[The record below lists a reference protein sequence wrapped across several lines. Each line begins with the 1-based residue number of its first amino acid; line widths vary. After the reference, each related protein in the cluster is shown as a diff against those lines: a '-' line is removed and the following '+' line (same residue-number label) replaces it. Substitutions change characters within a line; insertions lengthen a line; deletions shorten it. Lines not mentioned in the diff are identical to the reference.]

1 MTTVA
6 KSINVVTISASLGA
20 GGSVVGP
27 AVANR
32 LDLPF
37 VDRALPLA
45 VSRRLHWPLED
56 LLAHD
61 ERPPSLLERLFGGL
75 AGSEAV
81 SGIAEPAGATLTDHD
96 YCAATGQVLRE
107 LADTSGGVVLGRAAA
122 LVLAGHPR
130 ALHVRLDGD
139 RAARVARVAAGLD
152 GNIEAA
158 GRELDRSDRDREGYV
173 RHFYKADARDPRHYH
188 LVIDSTVIPL
198 EICTELIVTT
208 ARAGISVRDRAR
220 PR

>member
-1 MTTVA
+1 VA
-6 KSINVVTISASLGA
+6 KSIRVVTISASFGA
-20 GGSVVGP
+20 AGSVVGP
-27 AVANR
+27 AVADQ

-45 VSRRLHWPLED
+45 VSRRLGWPLED
-56 LLAHD
+56 LLARD

-81 SGIAEPAGATLTDHD
+81 AGLAEPAAATLTDHD

-107 LADTSGGVVLGRAAA
+107 LADSSGGVVLGRAAA
-122 LVLAGHPR
+122 LVLAGHPD

-139 RAARVARVAAGLD
+139 RDARVARVAADTDGDLD
-152 GNIEAA
+152 AA
-158 GRELDRSDRDREGYV
+158 GRELDRTDRDREGYV

-188 LVIDSTVIPL
+188 LVIDSTVVPL
-198 EICTELIVTT
+198 TVCAELIVTT
-208 ARAGISVRDRAR
+208 ARAGISVRASPQAR
-220 PR
+220 